1 MSIFSDIKRNSHKS
15 SPMSWIQNEANMNK
29 RGRMGSKATIQNL
42 KPHQSRALTAGTGV
56 KFSTKKKT
64 TKKK

>member
-1 MSIFSDIKRNSHKS
+1 MLRAGVFKRDYKSDRTNALKKGRET
-15 SPMSWIQNEANMNK
+15 QN
-29 RGRMGSKATIQNL
+29 KATIQNL

>member
-1 MSIFSDIKRNSHKS
+1 MSVFSDIKRNSHKTS
-15 SPMSWIQNEANMNK
+15 AMNFIQNEANMNK
-29 RGRMGSKATIQNL
+29 RARSRATIHNL
-42 KPHQSRALTAGTGV
+42 KPTQSRALTAGTGV

>member
-1 MSIFSDIKRNSHKS
+1 MSIFSEIKRNSHKS

-29 RGRMGSKATIQNL
+29 RARSRATIPNL

>member
-1 MSIFSDIKRNSHKS
+1 MSVFSDIKRNSHKTS
-15 SPMSWIQNEANMNK
+15 AMNFIQNEANMNK

-56 KFSTKKKT
+56 KFSTKKKDH
-64 TKKK
+64 